1 MKSCTRLIISR
12 YTTLTPTIDECAEA
26 VYNMKLNKSPGL
38 DGIPIEF
45 YKMFWKRIKLYIYE
59 SLVRSFEVGELSSS
73 QRASVLSLIHKKG
86 TLINLDNYRPI
97 SLTNCDYKILAFVFA
112 KRLQTIM
119 NKLINKNQTGYIK
132 GRFIGENARLVLDI
146 YDY

>member
-86 TLINLDNYRPI
+86 TPLNLDNYRPI

-119 NKLINKNQTGYIK
+119 NKLINVKNNNWLTRRCKMSRGIRQGY
-132 GRFIGENARLVLDI
+132 LSLL
-146 YDY
+146 

>member
-1 MKSCTRLIISR
+1 
-12 YTTLTPTIDECAEA
+12 
-26 VYNMKLNKSPGL
+26 MKLNKSPGL